1 MRPIERIKPYI
12 SLLKNKTLTLDISE
26 KETVSLSQLNS
37 EPDYDKLEK
46 FWLENPDLRFTQV
59 CVNTGLIPNIPGFWY
74 YTEDLDFMLNLGF
87 EPREVMLWGTY
98 GKNLD
103 QPLKYIFL
111 KEMSNSHIQAVLDNV
126 KSISERYRKEFENEL
141 KYRKENNI
149 KIEDL

>member
-12 SLLKNKTLTLDISE
+12 SLLKSRNNVLDISE
-26 KETVSLSQLNS
+26 KEVIKFS
-37 EPDYDKLEK
+37 EIKPDYDELEK
-46 FWLENPDLRFTQV
+46 FWLENPDLRFTQL
-59 CVNTGLIPNIPGFWY
+59 CVNTGLIPNIPGMWY
-74 YTEDLDFMLNLGF
+74 YKEDLDVMINFFGF

-98 GKNLD
+98 GKNSD
-103 QPLKYIFL
+103 QSLKYIML
-111 KEMSNSHIQAVLDNV
+111 KEMSNSHIQSVLDNV

>member
-12 SLLKNKTLTLDISE
+12 SLLKSRNNVL
-26 KETVSLSQLNS
+26 
-37 EPDYDKLEK
+37 DYDELEK

-103 QPLKYIFL
+103 QPLKYVFL